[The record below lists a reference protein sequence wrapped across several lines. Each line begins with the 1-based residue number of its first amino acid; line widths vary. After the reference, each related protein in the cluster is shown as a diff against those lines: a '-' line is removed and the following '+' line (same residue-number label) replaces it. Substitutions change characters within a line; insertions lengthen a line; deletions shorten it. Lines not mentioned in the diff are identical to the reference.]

1 MTLPPGAE
9 HLAELLRDCATFLST
24 ISAARI
30 AELFMALLVGDGRF
44 HHKATDLVRVI
55 SSVMIYLAALIIWLY
70 YGLNFNITSLLATSA
85 IFTIVIGLALQST
98 LGNLFSG
105 VALELER
112 PLCL

>member
-1 MTLPPGAE
+1 VTLPPGAE

-44 HHKATDLVRVI
+44 HHKATDLVPVI

-70 YGLNFNITSLLATSA
+70 YGLNFNTRVCSPR
-85 IFTIVIGLALQST
+85 
-98 LGNLFSG
+98 
-105 VALELER
+105 R
-112 PLCL
+112 PSSPS